1 MSTHLFS
8 LQGASVATSLD
19 DYDKLFDAHNS
30 FEEQQRSASSHR
42 LPIGNEGYE
51 APVPYDRT
59 PQQLDVTGELFL
71 LE

>member
-1 MSTHLFS
+1 

-71 LE
+71 LG